1 MNILPPFTSASHLR
15 TVQPSRFFPLKRE
28 TRLALAKLEV
38 KRDTDKRVR
47 MMKSLLIMAKD
58 YGDPP
63 PIMTRILAKISLGE
77 LDPLLIRF

>member
-1 MNILPPFTSASHLR
+1 LPW
-15 TVQPSRFFPLKRE
+15 
-28 TRLALAKLEV
+28 AKLEV

-47 MMKSLLIMAKD
+47 MMKSFLIMAKD

-77 LDPLLIRF
+77 MDPLLIRF